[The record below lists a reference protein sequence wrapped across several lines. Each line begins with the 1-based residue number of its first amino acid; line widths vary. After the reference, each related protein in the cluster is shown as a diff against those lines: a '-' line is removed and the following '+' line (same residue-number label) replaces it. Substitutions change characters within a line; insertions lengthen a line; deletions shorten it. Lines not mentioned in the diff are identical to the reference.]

1 MRTTGA
7 ACVPLPCKHGQ
18 AQDPPKKEHSTGRGR
33 SSTLNRVHK
42 PNVETMGFAAAVHVK
57 HPELKTKPRNAL
69 NRRGLLCR
77 QRLCEI
83 LAIREGKPLDT
94 PGGASGLGIHWA

>member
-1 MRTTGA
+1 MSRYLANTVKLKT
-7 ACVPLPCKHGQ
+7 LQRK
-18 AQDPPKKEHSTGRGR
+18 
-33 SSTLNRVHK
+33 STLQGGVDLLLLIESTSPMSK
-42 PNVETMGFAAAVHVK
+42 TMGFAATVHVK

-83 LAIREGKPLDT
+83 LAIRQGKPLDT